1 MIEPTIEKII
11 IEKTPSGINLEFQF
25 EDKRTHI
32 LTDLNKVEMKCE
44 NIKNLLTEFSVRFD
58 SSNIPK
64 GEVLKAVSKLLNK

>member
-44 NIKNLLTEFSVRFD
+44 NIKNLLTEFSVGFNPNNPISD
-58 SSNIPK
+58 TVMKN
-64 GEVLKAVSKLLNK
+64 VSKLLNK